1 MLPPITAEDVIDT
14 SEMEDAIEEVIQDF
28 IWKQKQA
35 YGIEYTTEEV
45 KIDPNQFVQDIEQ
58 FLKSCGEFE
67 NENEA
72 CDAWLTLRGYELI
85 QKAIFS

>member
-14 SEMEDAIEEVIQDF
+14 SQMEEAIEEVIQDF

-35 YGIEYTTEEV
+35 YGIEYTTEQV
-45 KIDPNQFVQDIEQ
+45 KIDPDQFVQDIEN
-58 FLKSCGEFE
+58 FLKENEGFE

-72 CDAWLTLRGYELI
+72 CDAWLDLRGYELI
-85 QKAIFS
+85 EKAILS